1 MDNNKRKS
9 NLSKHGVD
17 FRDAAKVLKGY
28 IVEENDQRSDYG
40 SPVKVVIEALNYQRS
55 IVVMNQV
62 PNGS

>member
-1 MDNNKRKS
+1 M
-9 NLSKHGVD
+9 SKHGVD

-28 IVEENDQRSDYG
+28 IVEESDQRSDYG
-40 SPVKVVIEALNYQRS
+40 SPVKVVIEALNHQGS

>member
-9 NLSKHGVD
+9 NLSKHSVD

-28 IVEENDQRSDYG
+28 IVEENDHRSDYG